1 MQSDFFGGT
10 DTVAIREGRLVLL
23 RGCLVLR
30 ARESSTEDWTVTV
43 GGNATVL
50 GSSPSL
56 AHPLEHPSVSRRHAV
71 VERVG
76 DGSFVVRDLG
86 SLNGTFIND
95 VGVLN
100 APLSVDQRLRLGGVE
115 IELEPTERPEVVPLS
130 DRESFGELVGR
141 SLAMRA
147 VYADAEI
154 LAGARVPVLILGETG
169 TGKELCARA
178 IHTEGARAD
187 GPFVVFDCAAA
198 AESLIDSEL
207 FGHRRGAFTGARS
220 DRVGLFEQANRGT
233 LFLDEIGELPI
244 GLQGRLLRA
253 VDRGEFRRVGEGHD
267 RKAEVRIVA
276 ATNRDLEQM
285 VADGTFREDL
295 LFRLRGSDIH
305 MPPLRERVEDIP
317 LLASAITRKLLGNDD
332 TPFDSLFG
340 EEVRRAMRRH
350 PWPGNVRELR
360 NWIAR
365 AVCLEGSFSIGE
377 LDMQLAAKTP
387 PNIDWSAPF
396 REVRSVWVQWF
407 ERQYLSRLLAGA
419 EGNLSLASRRSGVD
433 RKSLRSMVRKLGLKR

>member
-1 MQSDFFGGT
+1 MKSDFFGGT
-10 DTVAIREGRLVLL
+10 DTVAIRDGKLVLL

-30 ARESSTEDWTVTV
+30 TTEASLSDWTVTV
-43 GGNATVL
+43 GGNSAVL
-50 GSSPSL
+50 GSSSNL
-56 AHPLEHPSVSRRHAV
+56 EGPLDHPSVSRRHAV
-71 VERVG
+71 IERVG

-95 VGVLN
+95 VSVLA
-100 APLSVDQRLRLGGVE
+100 APLSAEQRLRLGAVE

-130 DRESFGELVGR
+130 DHESFGELVGR
-141 SLAMRA
+141 SLVMRA

-154 LAGARVPVLILGETG
+154 LANTKLPVLILGETG

-178 IHTEGARAD
+178 IHSEGARSD
-187 GPFVVFDCAAA
+187 EPFVVFDCAAA
-198 AESLIDSEL
+198 AESIIDSEL

-233 LFLDEIGELPI
+233 LFLDEVGELPI

-253 VDRGEFRRVGEGHD
+253 ADRGEFRRVGEGHD
-267 RKAEVRIVA
+267 RRADVRIVA

-285 VADGTFREDL
+285 VASGTFREDL
-295 LFRLRGSDIH
+295 LFRLRGSEIR

-317 LLASAITRKLLGNDD
+317 LLAGTITRKLFKNDE

-365 AVCLEGSFSIGE
+365 AVCLEGSSAAGAFE
-377 LDMQLAAKTP
+377 TQLSADTP
-387 PNIDWSAPF
+387 PSIDWHSPY
-396 REVRSVWVQWF
+396 REVRSLWIDWF
-407 ERQYLSRLLAGA
+407 DRQYLSRLLERT
-419 EGNLSLASRRSGVD
+419 EGNLSRASRQSGLD
-433 RKSLRSMVRKLGLKR
+433 RKSLRQVARRLGLRR